1 MSRQQT
7 RETDLGNDKIGGLL
21 FKLALPAIMAQV
33 INLLYNLVDRM
44 YIGHINEVG
53 PAALTGVG
61 VTMPVIM
68 AISAFAALVSMG
80 GAPRASIMMGKG
92 DREEAQRILGN
103 CASTLIITAIVLT
116 LAVQLFGRE
125 ILLLFGAS
133 DNTITYAWAYVQIYS
148 LGTIFVQLA
157 LGLNA
162 FINAQ
167 GYDQIG
173 MATVA
178 IGAVCN
184 IILDPVFIFGF
195 HMGVQ
200 GAALATI
207 LSQAISCIWILHF
220 LTGRKPSLQL
230 QTRYMKLKAAT
241 ILPCI

>member
-92 DREEAQRILGN
+92 DREEAQLCLHVDHYSHCADTGCAAVWTGN
-103 CASTLIITAIVLT
+103 SV
-116 LAVQLFGRE
+116 
-125 ILLLFGAS
+125 
-133 DNTITYAWAYVQIYS
+133 
-148 LGTIFVQLA
+148 
-157 LGLNA
+157 
-162 FINAQ
+162 
-167 GYDQIG
+167 
-173 MATVA
+173 TVW
-178 IGAVCN
+178 G
-184 IILDPVFIFGF
+184 
-195 HMGVQ
+195 
-200 GAALATI
+200 
-207 LSQAISCIWILHF
+207 
-220 LTGRKPSLQL
+220 K
-230 QTRYMKLKAAT
+230 
-241 ILPCI
+241 